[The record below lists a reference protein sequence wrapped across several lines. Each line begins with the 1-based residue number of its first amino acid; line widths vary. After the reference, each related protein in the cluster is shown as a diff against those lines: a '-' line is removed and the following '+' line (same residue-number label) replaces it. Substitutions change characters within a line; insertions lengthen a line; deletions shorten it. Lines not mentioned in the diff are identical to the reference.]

1 MIIPITCPDCSKQFK
16 IDVPAIERYKREN
29 EELRRKLAALQKQH
43 TTLREDT
50 DSVDYLKSI
59 FGMD

>member
-16 IDVPAIERYKREN
+16 IDVPAIERYKAEN
-29 EELRRKLAALQKQH
+29 NELRKELYALRQQLNKLKA
-43 TTLREDT
+43 DT
-50 DSVDYLKSI
+50 DGVDYLKNI